1 MRPENNPVFNYELER
16 DAHLQKAPTQVNSIS
31 HKTQN
36 TTGSAMFFNPK
47 LTAKPLKGRRLT
59 DIPCS
64 IRSPS
69 RMGTFE
75 SKLPLQSVIT
85 SCPPPSSLWSQPAR
99 EWCGGNQ
106 VEQGHSHPT
115 FFPSRLKQSPSS
127 PAGSDTQDKTQ
138 EHLQCENDYSIAIK
152 QLLASVVLSGMNAW
166 AEV

>member
-1 MRPENNPVFNYELER
+1 MLISRKHQHRWIQSHTKLR
-16 DAHLQKAPTQVNSIS
+16 TQQVVLCFSTRS
-31 HKTQN
+31 
-36 TTGSAMFFNPK
+36 K